1 MQATNSMP
9 ASTLSF
15 LDECHNIVLEH
26 LQPLIKKMFE
36 SSDLAFIE
44 FAEKA
49 QSSDSQLHF
58 FEAMTVIQKNRKNVE
73 EIFYRELG
81 RSFADFGCT
90 SYQAEEAGNTGDES
104 LTLLSKEETDIKV
117 AIQNMVA
124 GTALRSTQ
132 DMTALRQRLAV
143 LNNGRQLEEEDI
155 PGGATCLANAFH
167 KAITDLM
174 LEHQTR
180 LIVYMLF
187 NKFVLGKTAT
197 LYADYNKHLIEA
209 GLLPNLKYEVRKNL
223 NKAQVPAQAGA
234 QEQEQEQ
241 GQEQGQGQGQGQ
253 AHSGAA
259 VGPTTHT
266 NRADNSNYNQS
277 LGDELFGSIM
287 QLLSRR
293 DNQGQANAA
302 GNQGQANA
310 TGNQGGQQSAISNPV
325 PQTALVSALHQLQ
338 QTGNAANPVVSGN
351 TGAVRS
357 IRENNQLVAA
367 LVANL
372 SAERDRLFDGID
384 RRRLP
389 TADTQVIDL
398 VGMMFEYMLKDNEI
412 PSVAKAELSRL
423 HTPYLKVAIIDNELF
438 TNTNHPAHEL
448 LNTLA
453 KSAARW
459 VVESNLDRGIFPEIH
474 NIVEQII
481 ADFENNIDIFSELLT
496 GLRARVRDMENKAS
510 ALEKRTQ
517 QAAEGKDKL
526 ELARKYAAARI
537 NKCMGGHNVPAPIK
551 KLLGDV
557 WQEKLMFIY
566 LREPEAEESD
576 SWQLAIQAIEA
587 IIWSVE
593 PRTSLAGQTELRE
606 KLPEVQ
612 KQIALAFETL
622 AAYGSNDNE
631 LQLALIRDIQEAI
644 LRAPVDES
652 RTTEQANR
660 PAPLDFRS
668 PEAGIEVSI
677 IDEDN
682 AEPAEEQLSPETKAA
697 LAELKQIA
705 FGTWFSI
712 QEDEDTLPERVKL
725 SWYSQMSGN
734 YMFVDG
740 MGMKAE
746 VRKQTQLA
754 ALMASGKARIIQT
767 EQQPLVQRALEA
779 IRRMLGGE
787 QRVPA

>member
-49 QSSDSQLHF
+49 QSNASQLRF
-58 FEAMTVIQKNRKNVE
+58 FEAMTVIQKNRENVE

-90 SYQAEEAGNTGDES
+90 SYRAEPAGNTEDES

-124 GTALRSTQ
+124 GTSLRSTQ
-132 DMTALRQRLAV
+132 ELIALRQRLAV
-143 LNNGRQLEEEDI
+143 LNNGRQMEEEDI
-155 PGGATCLANAFH
+155 PGGPTCLANAFH

-187 NKFVLGKTAT
+187 NKFVLGKTST
-197 LYADYNKHLIEA
+197 LYDDYNKHLIEA
-209 GLLPNLKYEVRKNL
+209 GLLPNLKYEVRINPSR
-223 NKAQVPAQAGA
+223 AQVPAQAGA

-241 GQEQGQGQGQGQ
+241 AQ
-253 AHSGAA
+253 AQTQAGAA
-259 VGPTTHT
+259 AGPTTHT
-266 NRADNSNYNQS
+266 NRTNDSNNNQS

-293 DNQGQANAA
+293 DDGQAS
-302 GNQGQANA
+302 GE
-310 TGNQGGQQSAISNPV
+310 GQQQAAISNPI
-325 PQTALVSALHQLQ
+325 PQTELVSALHQLQ
-338 QTGNAANPVVSGN
+338 QTEHMENPVLTGS
-351 TGAVRS
+351 TGAIVGVA
-357 IRENNQLVAA
+357 ENNQLVAS

-372 SAERDRLFDGID
+372 SAERDRLFEGID

-398 VGMMFEYMLKDNEI
+398 VGMMFEYMLQDNEI

-423 HTPYLKVAIIDNELF
+423 HTPYLKVAIIDEELF

-448 LNTLA
+448 LNTVA
-453 KSAARW
+453 KAAARW
-459 VVESNLDRGIFPEIH
+459 VVESNLDRGIFPDIH

-496 GLRARVRDMENKAS
+496 VFRARVRDLESKSS
-510 ALEKRTQ
+510 AIEKRTQ

-526 ELARKYAAARI
+526 ELARRHAAATI
-537 NKCMGGHNVPAPIK
+537 GECMEGHTVPAPIK

-566 LREPEAEESD
+566 LREPEAGESD

-593 PRTSLAGQTELRE
+593 PRKSLAEQAELRE
-606 KLPEVQ
+606 NLPEVQ

-622 AAYGSNDNE
+622 DAYGSNDNE
-631 LQLALIRDIQEAI
+631 LQLALITDIQEAI
-644 LRAPVDES
+644 LHDPIEES
-652 RTTEQANR
+652 RTSEQANR

-668 PEAGIEVSI
+668 PEAGTEVTI

-682 AEPAEEQLSPETKAA
+682 TEPAEEQLSPETETA
-697 LAELKQIA
+697 LSELQQIA

-712 QEDEDTLPERVKL
+712 QEDEDVLPERVKL
-725 SWYSQMSGN
+725 SWYSQISGN

-746 VRKQTQLA
+746 VRKQMELA
-754 ALMASGKARIIQT
+754 MLMATGKARIIQT
-767 EQQPLVQRALEA
+767 EQLPLVHRALEA
-779 IRRMLGGE
+779 IRRMLGSE
-787 QRVPA
+787 QIVPA